1 MSSLQIPLFKALD
14 GVQTILLAGAGGG
27 FDIYCG
33 LPLYFALRAAGKQ
46 VHLANLSFATIY
58 ASTGRRIG
66 PSVVEV
72 TAATLGP
79 EQYFPEMSLAQWL
92 ASQGILDP
100 IYCIDRTGAKPTAD
114 AYQFLAERLRPDAVI
129 LIDGG
134 TDSLMRGDE
143 PMLGTPQED
152 IASIAAVDALDVPT
166 KLLIC
171 LGFGVDTFH
180 GVCHHYFLEAVA
192 EITRAGG
199 FLGAW
204 SLTPD
209 MPEVNL
215 YQKAF
220 DYAARKM
227 PHQPSIVSGS
237 ILSAVEGQFGNF
249 HSTPRTEGSRLY
261 INPLMT
267 LYWAF
272 QLDAVVRR
280 NLYLEQIRET
290 QTYHDLSLAIER
302 FRDGR
307 ISERP
312 WVDLPM

>member
-1 MSSLQIPLFKALD
+1 MSILQIPLFKTLD
-14 GVQTILLAGAGGG
+14 SAQTILLAGAGGG

-66 PSVVEV
+66 PAVVEV
-72 TAATLGP
+72 TAKTEGP
-79 EQYFPEMSLAQWL
+79 EQYFPEMYLAQWL
-92 ASQGILDP
+92 ASQDIYEP

-114 AYQFLAERLRPDAVI
+114 AYQFLAERLQPDAVV

-166 KLLIC
+166 KLLLC

-192 EITRAGG
+192 DITRAGG

-209 MPEVNL
+209 MPEVAL

-220 DYAARKM
+220 DYAALKM

-237 ILSAVEGQFGNF
+237 ILSSIEGRFGNF
-249 HSTPRTEGSRLY
+249 HSTPRTEGSQLY

-272 QLDAVVRR
+272 QLDAIARR
-280 NLYLEQIRET
+280 NLYLDEIRET
-290 QTYHDLSLAIER
+290 VSYQDLSRAIEM
-302 FRDGR
+302 FRNR
-307 ISERP
+307 LPTEQP